1 MRKLKTLF
9 DKEKFSVFARNLRQ
23 YVDGDADTPFEYM
36 VLFLIVVNTISLG
49 METSRSLVSHFGT
62 ALVIT
67 DQVCLLVF
75 LVEIGIKFI
84 AFNREFFAEKRIDE
98 KTGEHYLHVNY
109 WNIFDLTIIAISLI
123 ASLSYSPFLRTF
135 SVFRSIR
142 VINAIRSFRI
152 VKTLKLINN
161 VTRLRTLLKAI
172 VGAIPNIAWTF
183 SLLAI
188 LAYVYAIIGTHFFR
202 DAFPL
207 FFDGLG
213 KSLLTLCQI
222 TTFDDWVSEI
232 ARPVIA
238 VYPWS
243 WLYFATYVFLTAF
256 VMMNV
261 IVGIIVDSINT
272 ERENKKIAKDISLED
287 ISSQIQAL
295 HEEIAELKKQLGQ
308 NTSTT
313 V

>member
-1 MRKLKTLF
+1 MFKFLFNSKRFNTFAQKL
-9 DKEKFSVFARNLRQ
+9 RG
-23 YVDGDADTPFEYM
+23 YVDGKADTPFEYL
-36 VLFLIVVNTISLG
+36 VLILIVVNTISLG
-49 METSRSLVSHFGT
+49 METSRSIVEHHENILI
-62 ALVIT
+62 LI

-75 LVEIGIKFI
+75 LIELGIKFI
-84 AFNREFFAEKRIDE
+84 AFNREFFAERRTDQ
-98 KTGEHYLHVNY
+98 KTGTPFLHVNY
-109 WNIFDLTIIAISLI
+109 WNIFDLTIILISLI
-123 ASLSYSPFLRTF
+123 ASLSYSPLLRTF

-152 VKTLKLINN
+152 VKALKLINN
-161 VTRLRTLLKAI
+161 VSRLRTLLRAI

-188 LAYVYAIIGTHFFR
+188 LAYVYAIVGTHFFR

-213 KSLLTLCQI
+213 RSLLTLCQI

-232 ARPVIA
+232 ARPVIE

-272 ERENKKIAKDISLED
+272 ERENKKLAKNISLED

-295 HEEIAELKKQLGQ
+295 HTEIAELKKQLGQ
-308 NTSTT
+308 NTSTA

>member
-1 MRKLKTLF
+1 MLKF
-9 DKEKFSVFARNLRQ
+9 FFNGKKFNTFAQKFRG
-23 YVDGDADTPFEYM
+23 YVDGKADTPFEYL
-36 VLFLIVVNTISLG
+36 VLILIVVNTISLG
-49 METSRSLVSHFGT
+49 METSRAIVEQHGRLLV
-62 ALVIT
+62 LV

-75 LVEIGIKFI
+75 LIEIGIKFI
-84 AFNREFFAEKRIDE
+84 AFNREFFAERRVDE
-98 KTGEHYLHVNY
+98 KTGKPSLHANY
-109 WNIFDLTIIAISLI
+109 WNIFDLTIILISLI
-123 ASLSYSPFLRTF
+123 ASLSYSPLLRTF
-135 SVFRSIR
+135 SIFRSIR

-152 VKTLKLINN
+152 VKALKLINN
-161 VTRLRTLLKAI
+161 VSRLRTLLKAI

-222 TTFDDWVSEI
+222 TTFDDWVSDVS
-232 ARPVIA
+232 RPVIA

-243 WLYFATYVFLTAF
+243 WLYFASYVFLTAF

-261 IVGIIVDSINT
+261 IVGIIVDSINS
-272 ERENKKIAKDISLED
+272 ERENKAFVKDISLAD

-295 HEEIAELKKQLGQ
+295 HAEIAELKKQLGQ
-308 NTSTT
+308 NTNIT

>member
-1 MRKLKTLF
+1 MLNRICNIK
-9 DKEKFSVFARNLRQ
+9 NLSSCALRLRR
-23 YVDGDADTPFEYM
+23 YVDGDADTPFEFF
-36 VLFLIVVNTISLG
+36 VLSLIVVNTISLG
-49 METSRSLVSHFGT
+49 METSRSIVELHGRLLV
-62 ALVIT
+62 LI

-75 LVEIGIKFI
+75 LLEIGIKFI
-84 AFNREFFAEKRIDE
+84 AFNREFFAERRVDE

-161 VTRLRTLLKAI
+161 VTRLRALLKAI

-183 SLLAI
+183 ALLAI

-232 ARPVIA
+232 ARPIIA

-272 ERENKKIAKDISLED
+272 ERENKKVAKDISLED

-313 V
+313 I

>member
-1 MRKLKTLF
+1 MLKFFFNDKKYNTFAKKL
-9 DKEKFSVFARNLRQ
+9 RC
-23 YVDGDADTPFEYM
+23 YVDGKADTPFEYL
-36 VLFLIVVNTISLG
+36 VLILIVVNTISLG
-49 METSRSLVSHFGT
+49 METSRSIVEQHGRLLV
-62 ALVIT
+62 LI

-75 LVEIGIKFI
+75 LIEIGIKFI
-84 AFNREFFAEKRIDE
+84 AFNREFFAERRVDE
-98 KTGEHYLHVNY
+98 KTGEPSLHANY
-109 WNIFDLTIIAISLI
+109 WNIFDLTIILISLI
-123 ASLSYSPFLRTF
+123 ASLSYSPLLRTF
-135 SVFRSIR
+135 SIFRSIR

-152 VKTLKLINN
+152 VKALKLINN
-161 VTRLRTLLKAI
+161 VSRLRTLLKAI

-232 ARPVIA
+232 ARPVID

-243 WLYFATYVFLTAF
+243 WLYFASYVFLTAF

-261 IVGIIVDSINT
+261 IVGIIVDSINS
-272 ERENKKIAKDISLED
+272 ERENKAFVKDISLAD

-295 HEEIAELKKQLGQ
+295 HAEIAELKKQLGQ
-308 NTSTT
+308 NTNIT